1 MLIYQK
7 SHLENVLSSQFI
19 QIGLNP
25 QPLVLNDDNNNN
37 NNDDDSYHND
47 NDSNNDNKNGLI
59 TLNEEKAY
67 QNQEVVF
74 SIIRRSST

>member
-37 NNDDDSYHND
+37 NNNDDDKIQY
-47 NDSNNDNKNGLI
+47 
-59 TLNEEKAY
+59 
-67 QNQEVVF
+67 
-74 SIIRRSST
+74 IIHDGNLSH

>member
-1 MLIYQK
+1 MSIKLSCSILYTILVYQK

-37 NNDDDSYHND
+37 NDDDDDDDDDKIQYIIH
-47 NDSNNDNKNGLI
+47 DSNLSRYTMSHNP
-59 TLNEEKAY
+59 
-67 QNQEVVF
+67 
-74 SIIRRSST
+74 

>member
-1 MLIYQK
+1 MYRAKLFYTIHDANLSK

-37 NNDDDSYHND
+37 NNDDDDDDDDDKIQY
-47 NDSNNDNKNGLI
+47 
-59 TLNEEKAY
+59 
-67 QNQEVVF
+67 
-74 SIIRRSST
+74 IIHDGNLSH

>member
-1 MLIYQK
+1 MCIGLSCSILYTILIYQK

-37 NNDDDSYHND
+37 NNDDDDDDDDDDKIQY
-47 NDSNNDNKNGLI
+47 
-59 TLNEEKAY
+59 
-67 QNQEVVF
+67 
-74 SIIRRSST
+74 IIHDGNLSH